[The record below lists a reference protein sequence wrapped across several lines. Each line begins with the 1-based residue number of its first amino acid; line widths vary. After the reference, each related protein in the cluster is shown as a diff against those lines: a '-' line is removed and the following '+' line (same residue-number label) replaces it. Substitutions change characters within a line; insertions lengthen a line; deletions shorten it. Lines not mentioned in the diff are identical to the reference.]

1 MQQIAREFNF
11 SESTFVLPPETG
23 KTRRVRVFTPVTEL
37 PFAGHPN
44 IGTAF
49 ALASTGELGAVEESL
64 SIVFEE
70 GAGLVP
76 IDIGVAN
83 GVPTRCELSAP
94 EALTLTDDAD
104 LQAVAD
110 VLSLTPDDI
119 VTDHHAPCG
128 ASVGL
133 TFVFAELSGLDALAR
148 APAAGPAAQGS
159 KRAGAASPQKKTPR
173 RSLWGSPGREFRSA
187 KDPAS
192 HRSGARGPRIGFS
205 FGYRL
210 LAGEG
215 DLLVG
220 LQVSST
226 TLGGAAVP

>member
-1 MQQIAREFNF
+1 MGQLRWPFFAAGGCSQIPPGVPANPSVALVF
-11 SESTFVLPPETG
+11 SQSLAT
-23 KTRRVRVFTPVTEL
+23 KRRRL
-37 PFAGHPN
+37 
-44 IGTAF
+44 F
-49 ALASTGELGAVEESL
+49 ALVPDTAVCCRQSHPRSRCFPWEGSARRDQAAASRS
-64 SIVFEE
+64 
-70 GAGLVP
+70 P
-76 IDIGVAN
+76 I
-83 GVPTRCELSAP
+83 R
-94 EALTLTDDAD
+94 
-104 LQAVAD
+104 
-110 VLSLTPDDI
+110 

-159 KRAGAASPQKKTPR
+159 KRAGAARAPKKTPR

-192 HRSGARGPRIGFS
+192 HRSGARGPRIGFA